1 MLCFLKLNIIIIG
14 WLHVCSACSA
24 GTGFELPDL
33 SHWVRPI
40 GLAPLDLFH
49 WVCSIGF
56 VPYGFYFSPI
66 FFRGCPPIVGAA
78 VVCGVQRRFVYLL
91 YKSSL
96 CAAFYLPNLAQF
108 QRLLAQIIVI
118 WHIKSSPRCKS
129 TGLAPKNAP
138 DLIRNKEE

>member
-49 WVCSIGF
+49 WVCSIRILFFANIFSRMSAYRWSCSSLRRATKICIFIIQVFF
-56 VPYGFYFSPI
+56 V
-66 FFRGCPPIVGAA
+66 
-78 VVCGVQRRFVYLL
+78 RRFLFAQPGAIPKITGADL
-91 YKSSL
+91 KNL
-96 CAAFYLPNLAQF
+96 EQNELFLAQ
-108 QRLLAQIIVI
+108 
-118 WHIKSSPRCKS
+118 KN
-129 TGLAPKNAP
+129 TGKLDNHALVPKKAGGF
-138 DLIRNKEE
+138 